1 MFYITALRNEGPIRP
16 ETWQSWCFIL
26 LSPNNTDFALAMKR
40 GDFVL
45 FLNDIYKY
53 AFSFSLARTVRLF
66 VKFSIV
72 MCYM

>member
-1 MFYITALRNEGPIRP
+1 
-16 ETWQSWCFIL
+16 
-26 LSPNNTDFALAMKR
+26 MKR

-66 VKFSIV
+66 VKFPTNVLHV
-72 MCYM
+72 MV